1 MLLHRGQQS
10 PEPLDGL
17 QRGRERYGV
26 GSPASSTRKPSS
38 SDRAYTR
45 GILTRSEAAMDIE
58 DDVAAHYHHP
68 GLEALILDGLAALGQ
83 DPDNID
89 PDVLA
94 AADQLHIG
102 GTDATRSVA
111 EGAGLRAGM
120 RVLDVGGGIGG
131 PARYLA
137 HHLGVTVRGV
147 DLTPESVRTAESLTR
162 RSGLEGLV
170 QFSVA
175 SALELPFDDGSFDAA
190 TMLHVGMNIAD
201 KAGAF
206 REIHRVLKPGG
217 IFALYDIMSTSP
229 SAPQFPLPWASTPAS
244 SFVEDRTGY
253 LAALDGGRLP
263 AGGRTQPARF
273 RRRVPAADPGQDV
286 RFRRPAAGHAPA
298 DGHRRHGEAGEPG
311 GRRPAGRACPGG
323 AVQPPRLSLA
333 PSAQAMIA
341 CSSHSANSQ
350 KLGARCE
357 M

>member
-1 MLLHRGQQS
+1 
-10 PEPLDGL
+10 
-17 QRGRERYGV
+17 
-26 GSPASSTRKPSS
+26 
-38 SDRAYTR
+38 
-45 GILTRSEAAMDIE
+45 MDIE

-120 RVLDVGGGIGG
+120 RVLDVGSGIGG

-253 LAALDGGRLP
+253 LAALTAAGFRLEGERNRHGF
-263 AGGRTQPARF
+263 AVEFLQRTQDKMSASGAPPLGMHLQMGKDAT
-273 RRRVPAADPGQDV
+273 VKLGNL
-286 RFRRPAAGHAPA
+286 AAGVRQ
-298 DGHRRHGEAGEPG
+298 G
-311 GRRPAGRACPGG
+311 
-323 AVQPPRLSLA
+323 VLA
-333 PSAQAMIA
+333 PVELFS
-341 CSSHSANSQ
+341 
-350 KLGARCE
+350 RRD
-357 M
+357 

>member
-1 MLLHRGQQS
+1 
-10 PEPLDGL
+10 
-17 QRGRERYGV
+17 
-26 GSPASSTRKPSS
+26 
-38 SDRAYTR
+38 
-45 GILTRSEAAMDIE
+45 MDIE

-120 RVLDVGGGIGG
+120 RVLDVGSGIGG

-253 LAALDGGRLP
+253 LAALTAAGFRLEGERNRHGF
-263 AGGRTQPARF
+263 AVEFLQRTQDKMSASGAPPLGMHLHMGTDAT
-273 RRRVPAADPGQDV
+273 VKLGNL
-286 RFRRPAAGHAPA
+286 AAGVRQ
-298 DGHRRHGEAGEPG
+298 G
-311 GRRPAGRACPGG
+311 
-323 AVQPPRLSLA
+323 VLA
-333 PSAQAMIA
+333 PVELFS
-341 CSSHSANSQ
+341 
-350 KLGARCE
+350 RRD
-357 M
+357 